1 MGGGEENCTVE
12 VVLLLSVSYI
22 EYRMSY
28 VEYCHDIRSTKFDLR
43 LVHLLQITLFA
54 QHRFGALWG
63 VRRPYRHETLIA
75 RSIKK
80 FARITQSHALSV
92 ALIRTFPRYR
102 NMHIA
107 IEF

>member
-1 MGGGEENCTVE
+1 MA
-12 VVLLLSVSYI
+12 YI

-28 VEYCHDIRSTKFDLR
+28 VEYCHDIRHSKFDLR
-43 LVHLLQITLFA
+43 LVHLLQIALLT
-54 QHRFGALWG
+54 QHFLWAIRG

-80 FARITQSHALSV
+80 FARIALSHALSV